1 MRAMILEKQADAMTR
16 PLRLVDTTIP
26 APVEHEILVRVR
38 ACGVCRTDLHVIEGD
53 LAGQKLPI
61 VPGHQVVGTVERCGP
76 GAGRFGVGTRVGI
89 AWLRSTCGGC
99 RWCRSGRENLCPSSH
114 YTGWHADG
122 GYAEYAIVDERFAYA
137 IPGEFSDA
145 EAAPLMC
152 AGIIGYRAL
161 ALAEVPPGGTL
172 ALFGFGSSAHIVL
185 RLARHRGHR
194 VFVSTRGES
203 HRRLALELGAE
214 WAGET
219 LDVPPELVDSAI
231 VFAPAGEIVPVAMR
245 ALAKGGTCALAGIH
259 MTPVPSLDYES
270 CLFHEKKLRSVEAN
284 TREDGEGLL
293 REAAAAGIHPRVTT
307 FALEDANEALV
318 RLKTDRIDGSAVL
331 VMS

>member
-1 MRAMILEKQADAMTR
+1 MRAMILEKLADAATK
-16 PLRLVDTTIP
+16 PLRLVDAPLP
-26 APVEHEILVRVR
+26 APAEHEILVRVR

-53 LAGQKLPI
+53 LAEQKLPI
-61 VPGHQVVGTVERCGP
+61 VPGHQVVGTVERCGA
-76 GAGRFGVGTRVGI
+76 GARRFAAGSRVGI
-89 AWLRSTCGGC
+89 AWLRSTCGVC
-99 RWCRSGRENLCPSSH
+99 RWCQSGRENLCPSSR

-122 GYAEYAIVDERFAYA
+122 GYAEYAFVDERFAYA
-137 IPGEFSDA
+137 IPDEFSDA

-161 ALAEVPPGGTL
+161 ELAEVPPGGTL

-185 RLARHRGHR
+185 RIARHRGHR

-203 HRRLALELGAE
+203 HQRLALDLGAE
-214 WAGET
+214 WAGAT
-219 LDVPPELVDSAI
+219 LDVPPEPVDSAI

-284 TREDGEGLL
+284 TRNDGEGLL
-293 REAAAAGIHPRVTT
+293 REAAAAGIRPRVTT